1 MPEAT
6 RATDTGR
13 GMDHNGCDAT
23 VVLTTTGSV
32 PAGGRAT
39 FALPIGAHAS
49 SESVSVIEGSNA
61 TVVFE
66 GGTFVVGAATG
77 IAAAR
82 MNQEDRHVY
91 IETGSGTYNFS
102 VLAQGMTERIPELLD
117 AL

>member
-1 MPEAT
+1 MLT
-6 RATDTGR
+6 RVG
-13 GMDHNGCDAT
+13 
-23 VVLTTTGSV
+23 VL
-32 PAGGRAT
+32 
-39 FALPIGAHAS
+39 
-49 SESVSVIEGSNA
+49 
-61 TVVFE
+61 FE
-66 GGTFVVGAATG
+66 GGTFVVGSATG